1 LDGRL
6 ARFAASG
13 GMPTLPKPF
22 ACRQADLR
30 PKVILIS
37 SSNGRRTTQCCP
49 GSLTGFMIKADSQPA
64 ERVFAHL
71 NLTTHAR
78 DLKVLAGIKNMLVQT
93 SQEQSGSAHVV
104 VLGNEKGGSGKSTTA
119 LHVAVALLK
128 AGQRVATIDL
138 DCRQQSFTRYLGNRR
153 AWARRTGLNLELP
166 VHRCIKLGDTMQIA
180 DNESSEFL
188 QFMDAVST
196 VERTFDFIVIDT
208 PGSDSYLMRLAHSMA
223 DTLVTPINDSF
234 LDFDVLGTVDPA
246 TYSVTGESHYAEM
259 VRDARRKRRQLD
271 GASTDWIVV
280 RNRLS
285 MLGSR
290 NKQLVAGGLKELSL
304 RMGFRAIDGFA
315 ERVVYR
321 EFFPRGLTALDDLD
335 EATLGTRP
343 SMGHV
348 TAREEVTSLL
358 RQLKLPL
365 DERGRR
371 RAASRAEWFAQVD
384 KPLEVHDILGA

>member
-1 LDGRL
+1 
-6 ARFAASG
+6 
-13 GMPTLPKPF
+13 
-22 ACRQADLR
+22 
-30 PKVILIS
+30 
-37 SSNGRRTTQCCP
+37 
-49 GSLTGFMIKADSQPA
+49 
-64 ERVFAHL
+64 
-71 NLTTHAR
+71 
-78 DLKVLAGIKNMLVQT
+78 MLVQT
-93 SQEQSGSAHVV
+93 TQGQSGSAHVV
-104 VLGNEKGGSGKSTTA
+104 VLGNEKGGSGKSTA
-119 LHVAVALLK
+119 AVHIAVALMK

-138 DCRQQSFTRYLGNRR
+138 DGRQQSFTRYINNRR
-153 AWARRTGLNLELP
+153 AWARRTGLDLQVP
-166 VHRCIKLGDTMQIA
+166 VHRRISLGETMHIA
-180 DNESSEFL
+180 DNEASEL
-188 QFMDAVST
+188 QQFMEAVSA
-196 VERTFDFIVIDT
+196 VERTFDFLVIDT

-259 VRDARRKRRQLD
+259 VRDTRRKRRQLD
-271 GASTDWIVV
+271 GVSCDWIVI

-290 NKQLVAGGLKELSL
+290 NKQLVADSLKDLSFRL
-304 RMGFRAIDGFA
+304 GFRAIDGFA

-348 TAREEVTSLL
+348 TAREEVTNLL
-358 RQLKLPL
+358 RELKLPL

-371 RAASRAEWFAQVD
+371 RAANRSEWFGQLD
-384 KPLEVHDILGA
+384 KPLEVHDIIEV